1 MHFRRFCVALAIGLV
16 LGLAAAARRSQAGE
30 NKSLSFHARLASK
43 HGGEDLLREV
53 RRFCAEYGWTVTI
66 DHGRDS
72 GRGVTRIR
80 FRVRSDPQWREIRV
94 FDTGVVEGA
103 FDTLSADPLV
113 HVRLVNVIDR
123 LGVHVADLTVADATA
138 FYEQRD
144 PRMLRQQFQEA
155 RSLLSKVVADAFR
168 RGQEVTAGGKLYTEV
183 PLPARRAYLLA
194 LEAIERGDVGV
205 AKRALDHAIGLFPE
219 HARAHV
225 LRAELMALLGDHVS
239 AREDANAAIRVK
251 PSMAAG
257 YRVRARA
264 LVALGRQ
271 EDALHDLDRA
281 VSLEPAALECRL
293 LRGLLYLRMDR
304 PASALEDLEAIGRP
318 LLNEDAAGG
327 HAFPCGLTR
336 QATVGALEALGRCYR
351 SLGML
356 KRQARVARVISEL
369 GPCQEAPK
377 HGFTRQALVSRD
389 LDSPRVRIG
398 LGDDTVVIS
407 LENGLEFEPPRGW
420 QLEAGLTDPRILAR
434 MSNRKHG
441 FDCRIGVMDKW
452 GSIEDPSFRRIF
464 GQSVLKGLT
473 LLGGNP
479 KLVREHVDTEG
490 GFTVFQVLVRT
501 LPDQSGH
508 CWVACFHHA
517 DRMITVYLSANRG
530 GTDASRKAMVE
541 ILRGMRVRDKKGP

>member
-1 MHFRRFCVALAIGLV
+1 MHFRRFSVALAIGLV
-16 LGLAAAARRSQAGE
+16 LWLVAAARRSQAGE
-30 NKSLSFHARLASK
+30 NKSLRFHARVASK
-43 HGGEDLLREV
+43 HGGQDLLREV
-53 RRFCAEYGWTVTI
+53 RRFCSEHGWAVTT
-66 DHGRDS
+66 HRGQES

-80 FRVRSDPQWREIRV
+80 FRVRSDPRWREIRV
-94 FDTGVVEGA
+94 FDSGVVEGA
-103 FDTLSADPLV
+103 FDTLSANPLL

-123 LGVHVADLTVADATA
+123 LGVHVANLTVADETA

-144 PRMLRQQFQEA
+144 PRTLRQQFQKA
-155 RSLLSKVVADAFR
+155 RTLLSKVVADAFR

-194 LEAIERGDVGV
+194 LEAIERGDIGV

-225 LRAELMALLGDHVS
+225 LRAELMALLGDHAS

-271 EDALHDLDRA
+271 EDALQDLDRA
-281 VSLEPAALECRL
+281 VSLEPAAMECRL
-293 LRGLLYLRMDR
+293 LRGLLHLRMDR
-304 PASALEDLEAIGRP
+304 PVSALEDLEVIGRP
-318 LLNEDAAGG
+318 LLDDHAAAG

-356 KRQARVARVISEL
+356 KRQARVARAIREL
-369 GPCQEAPK
+369 GPCQAGPER
-377 HGFTRQALVSRD
+377 GFTREALVSRD
-389 LDSPRVRIG
+389 LESPRARIG
-398 LGDDTVVIS
+398 LENDSVVIS

-434 MSNRKHG
+434 MSNRDRG
-441 FDCRIGVMDKW
+441 FDCRIGVMDRW
-452 GSIEDPSFRRIF
+452 GRIDDPSFRRIF
-464 GQSVLKGLT
+464 GQSVLKGLS
-473 LLGGNP
+473 LLGGQP
-479 KLVREHVDTEG
+479 KLVEEHVDTEN
-490 GFTVFQVLVRT
+490 GFRIFRVLVRT
-501 LPDQSGH
+501 HSDRIAH

-517 DRMITVYLSANRG
+517 DRMITVYLSAERG
-530 GTDASRKAMVE
+530 KTEASERALIA
-541 ILRGMRVRDKKGP
+541 ILRGIRVQSKKGP